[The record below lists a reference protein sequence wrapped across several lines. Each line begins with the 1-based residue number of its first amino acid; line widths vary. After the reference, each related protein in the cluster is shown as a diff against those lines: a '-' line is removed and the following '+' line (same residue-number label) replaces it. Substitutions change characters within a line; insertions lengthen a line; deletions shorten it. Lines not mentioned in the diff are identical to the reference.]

1 MEVAATTIFALAAI
15 VSLFLHQNAGY
26 FRSRY
31 NSLRKQLMEEAG
43 KREHHF
49 LTPGKKKG
57 LEFKLYRLGYNISAA
72 HFLAAAGILS
82 LVGGALAA
90 WTMENWLLFM
100 VVPGALFLF
109 IITRVQMAYQ
119 GRKTRMDEQAE
130 LVLQIIAGLYKSN
143 GKDMIRAIKDVLPS
157 TKPPMKDELDRVVM
171 DYNLGRPLNQCL
183 RELAEKADNPDI
195 EVFVDGV
202 VMAEVFGR
210 ETEHVVESTAEIIR
224 KRIEL
229 REDLRNET
237 TMQRWIIYIFL
248 LALPAAFSTLWM
260 YYPPARETLTQTN
273 LGKGLMAAVVCV
285 EFGAWYLSRKR
296 GLVDN
301 L

>member
-1 MEVAATTIFALAAI
+1 MEVAITAIFALAAI
-15 VSLFLHQNAGY
+15 ACFSLHRNAHFL
-26 FRSRY
+26 RSRY
-31 NSLRKQLMEEAG
+31 KSLRKQLLEEAS
-43 KREHHF
+43 KREHNF
-49 LTPGKKKG
+49 LAPGRKKG
-57 LEFKLYRLGYNISAA
+57 LEFKLYRLGLNISAA
-72 HFLAAAGILS
+72 QFLTGAGGLAAAA
-82 LVGGALAA
+82 GALAA
-90 WTMENWLLFM
+90 WAMNNWLLLA
-100 VVPGALFLF
+100 VVPAVLFLF
-109 IITRVQMAYQ
+109 ICTRVQMSYTK
-119 GRKTRMDEQAE
+119 RKAMMDEQAE

-157 TKPPMKDELDRVVM
+157 TGPPIRDELDRVIM
-171 DYNLGRPLNQCL
+171 DYNLGKPLNECL
-183 RELAEKADNPDI
+183 KEFAEKADNPDI

-210 ETEHVVESTAEIIR
+210 ETEHVVESTADIIR

-248 LALPAAFSTLWM
+248 LALPVAFSALWM
-260 YYPPARETLTQTN
+260 YYPPARETLTGTM
-273 LGKGLMAAVVCV
+273 LGKGLMAAVICV
-285 EFGAWYLSRKR
+285 EFGAWYLSRKK